1 MGNGI
6 CDLVVIVVLDED
18 TEDLEGF
25 EAESG
30 ATALEHLGDGAEDV
44 AVANEVLADGAPLAY
59 QGDVHQGAERVLL
72 LLILLVICTE
82 ASVPT
87 PRAPDDSAANPSRPG
102 YNRPGLS
109 SYCCSSLPARRRPA
123 CHHPP
128 SLPRARLTTLPRI
141 APRERLGPGGDEDGN
156 GDGARDE
163 T

>member
-87 PRAPDDSAANPSRPG
+87 PRASDDSAAN
-102 YNRPGLS
+102 
-109 SYCCSSLPARRRPA
+109 
-123 CHHPP
+123 
-128 SLPRARLTTLPRI
+128 RAT
-141 APRERLGPGGDEDGN
+141 
-156 GDGARDE
+156 
-163 T
+163 